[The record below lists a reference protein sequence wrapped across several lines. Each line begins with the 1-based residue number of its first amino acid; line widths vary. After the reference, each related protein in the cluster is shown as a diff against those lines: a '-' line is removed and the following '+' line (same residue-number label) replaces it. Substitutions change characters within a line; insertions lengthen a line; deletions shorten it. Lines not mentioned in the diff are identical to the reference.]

1 MIFKQNKEDGS
12 CEILFSE
19 NEIKI
24 INEKK
29 KFYLDAES
37 LRHFGNVLMKM
48 VADWNMNFNDELKFR
63 ETIGNEIVEGKDDK
77 CDK

>member
-12 CEILFSE
+12 CEIIFSE

-24 INEKK
+24 IKEKK

-63 ETIGNEIVEGKDDK
+63 KTIGNEIVEGKDDK
-77 CDK
+77 RDK

>member
-12 CEILFSE
+12 CEIIFSE

-24 INEKK
+24 IKEKK

-48 VADWNMNFNDELKFR
+48 VADQNMNFNDELKFR
-63 ETIGNEIVEGKDDK
+63 KTIGNEIVEGKDDK
-77 CDK
+77 RDK